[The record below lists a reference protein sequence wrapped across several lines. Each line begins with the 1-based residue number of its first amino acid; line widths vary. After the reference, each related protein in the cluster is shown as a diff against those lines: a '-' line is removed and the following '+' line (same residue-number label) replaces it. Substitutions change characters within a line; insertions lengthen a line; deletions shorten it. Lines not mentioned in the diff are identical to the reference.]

1 MRHPMI
7 DETEG
12 TRSSQSGFSI
22 IELIIV
28 VVIIMVLAG
37 MAAKWMSP
45 AIRSYRLS
53 GTAFEIAAT
62 ARLARIKAT
71 TGDARYRTLVNTT
84 ARTYQVQRY
93 PRGGTGWLT
102 FDVGAASQQVPW
114 PSNLLAAGVNFSTTG
129 ISAAPPGQS
138 TTQATDMVF
147 NTRGLLINPS
157 TGVPVNGRCFYLQ
170 GDTDRPLAVC
180 ANLAGKVT
188 VYRRFGSVWEVQ

>member
-1 MRHPMI
+1 MRHPI
-7 DETEG
+7 SDRTEG

-28 VVIIMVLAG
+28 VIIIMVLAG
-37 MAAKWMSP
+37 MAAKWMWP
-45 AIRSYRLS
+45 AIRIYRLS

-71 TGDARYRTLVNTT
+71 TGDARYRVLVNTG

-93 PRGGTGWLT
+93 PRGGSAWLT
-102 FDVGAASQQVPW
+102 FDVGPGTQQVPW
-114 PSNLLAAGVNFSTTG
+114 PSILLGTGVNFDTTG
-129 ISAAPPGQS
+129 ITSAPPGQS
-138 TTQATDMVF
+138 TTQATAMVF

-170 GDTDRPLAVC
+170 GNTDGPLAVC

>member
-62 ARLARIKAT
+62 AQLARIKAT
-71 TGDARYRTLVNTT
+71 TGDARFKVKRNTSP
-84 ARTYQVQRY
+84 ARTYRTEFKTRTGSWTLDPLSADY
-93 PRGGTGWLT
+93 PLPT
-102 FDVGAASQQVPW
+102 
-114 PSNLLAAGVNFSTTG
+114 GVNFDTTG
-129 ISAAPPGQS
+129 ITAAPPGQT
-138 TTQATDMVF
+138 TTQATAMVF
-147 NTRGLLINPS
+147 NTRGLLINDS
-157 TGVPVNGRCFYLQ
+157 SGAPVDGHCFYLQ
-170 GDTDRPLAVC
+170 GNTDRPFAVC
-180 ANLAGKVT
+180 ANLTGKIT

>member
-12 TRSSQSGFSI
+12 PRSSQSGFGI

-28 VVIIMVLAG
+28 VVIILVLAG
-37 MAAKWMSP
+37 MAVKWMSP

-62 ARLARIKAT
+62 IRLARIKAT
-71 TGDARYRTLVNTT
+71 TRDARYRVVPNVG
-84 ARTYQVQRY
+84 ARTYRTELRVRGPSTPWTLESGTTDY
-93 PRGGTGWLT
+93 P
-102 FDVGAASQQVPW
+102 
-114 PSNLLAAGVNFSTTG
+114 LATGVNFDTTG

-138 TTQATDMVF
+138 TTQATEMVF
-147 NTRGLLINPS
+147 NTRGLLINDS
-157 TGVPVNGRCFYLQ
+157 TNVPVDGRCFYLQ
-170 GDTDRPLAVC
+170 GNTDRPLAVC

-188 VYRRFGSVWEVQ
+188 VYRLFGSVWEVQ